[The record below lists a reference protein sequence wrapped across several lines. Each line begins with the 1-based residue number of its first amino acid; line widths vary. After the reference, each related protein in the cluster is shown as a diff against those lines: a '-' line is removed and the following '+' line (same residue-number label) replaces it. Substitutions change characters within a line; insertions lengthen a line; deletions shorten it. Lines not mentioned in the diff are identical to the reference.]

1 MTHQTHPESPLSRS
15 PSPGRSPGDD
25 PRWTLGDRFMMRVAG
40 LPLESLHALR
50 CPETG
55 GWADR
60 VLRAE
65 ARLRSRGAELSDRLH
80 PLVKGAGDEH
90 ARRRLLRLRREL
102 FNGKPPT
109 APEAAVALVA
119 ATDPATAGAVGD
131 WVRDRQALEALLAE
145 GAPLLAA
152 ETARGRAGLRRLLG
166 EDRLRL
172 GLLLASPTLEG
183 RLDAYIRTDP
193 DRRPDKRLRK
203 VERSALAY
211 LYRTARKTSPFSTF
225 TAVALGRFAETG
237 HTSSGDGE
245 QTVRL
250 PEVWSGHP
258 RLNVV
263 VLARLTEL
271 ILGDPARRAGLPVV
285 LASGWEH
292 DDDRI
297 RYVRRSLTAG
307 DDGAAVTF
315 DAADDRLFFLRRSGT
330 LERLLT
336 LFAHRPEPR
345 YGELARLLGEE
356 GGADPEEC
364 ERYLTALLELGLV
377 QIPCLRTDVHAADPL
392 RAFRDSLEA
401 VGRPW
406 ARRLAEDLAWPIAC
420 VDRYPAAGAGL
431 RRELLAELRRA
442 LSGIQRDLGAP
453 EPALP
458 RTLLYEDV
466 RAGTG
471 DAAAGTAVTCDP
483 RAWAGDGDGPF
494 TSLRSLERVLPA
506 FDLTLPQRITFKG
519 FFRARY
525 GRGGRCE
532 DLLKLV
538 HDFHEDFYDQY
549 LTFAARREPFDEDGR
564 YVPEPNWLGL
574 PQITAVDAAREEW
587 TARMR
592 RLWDTARGAEEIRV
606 PAGTVDAVAGK
617 LAGVA
622 PDFAPQSHFLQLVR
636 RDGDPMAV
644 LNQSYGGFAFP
655 FSRFTHCYDGEE
667 DGGTL
672 SDRVRHAAAAAQ
684 PEGAVFAEITGGFVT
699 SNLNL
704 HGRLTDYE
712 IVCPGETSSVPVEH
726 RIHLDDLYV
735 EDDTAADRL
744 VLRSRRLGRE
754 VVPLYL
760 GYLVPLALPE
770 IPRTLLLLSPT
781 SMAPLD
787 VWGGVPEG
795 ASGNG
800 VTSRPRVRY
809 GGLVLSRR
817 SWTAPASALPG
828 RPAGSGPEADAA
840 WFLAWRRWAAEHRL
854 PRRVFATVTPAG
866 KSGGAART
874 KPQYVDLDSWLSL
887 SALDGLLKDPGDRVV
902 LREAL
907 PDEDGLRA
915 VSDRGTH
922 VVELAVETLRNDRKG
937 TGAPK

>member
-1 MTHQTHPESPLSRS
+1 MTHQTTHRTTP
-15 PSPGRSPGDD
+15 DD
-25 PRWTLGDRFMMRVAG
+25 GASWALGPRFMLRVAG
-40 LPLESLHALR
+40 LPLESVHGLR
-50 CPETG
+50 CPEAG
-55 GWADR
+55 DWADR
-60 VLRAE
+60 ALHAE
-65 ARLRSRGAELSDRLH
+65 TRLRSRGAELSDRLH

-90 ARRRLLRLRREL
+90 ARRRLLRLRREV
-102 FNGKPPT
+102 FNGKRPA
-109 APEAAVALVA
+109 APEEAVALVA
-119 ATDPATAGAVGD
+119 TADPATAEAVAG
-131 WVRDRQALEALLAE
+131 WVRDHRALEALRAE
-145 GAPLLAA
+145 GAALLAA
-152 ETARGRAGLRRLLG
+152 GTARSRAELRRLLG
-166 EDRLRL
+166 EERLRL

-183 RLDAYIRTDP
+183 RLDAYARTDP
-193 DRRPDKRLRK
+193 ARRPDKRLRK

-225 TAVALGRFAETG
+225 TAVALGRFAAPGPEARP
-237 HTSSGDGE
+237 GDGE
-245 QTVRL
+245 ETIRL
-250 PEVWSGHP
+250 PEVWSSHP

-271 ILGDPARRAGLPVV
+271 ILADPARRADLPVV
-285 LASGWEH
+285 LASGWGH

-315 DAADDRLFFLRRSGT
+315 DVAGDRLFFLRRSGT
-330 LERLLT
+330 LERLLA
-336 LFAHRPEPR
+336 LFARRPEVR
-345 YGELARLLGEE
+345 YEELARWLGEE
-356 GGADPEEC
+356 RDADREEC
-364 ERYLTALLELGLV
+364 ERYLTALLELGMV
-377 QIPCLRTDVHAADPL
+377 QIPALRTDVHAADPL
-392 RAFRDSLEA
+392 RAFRDSLRA
-401 VGRPW
+401 VARPW
-406 ARRLAEDLAWPIAC
+406 AEELAEALERPVAC
-420 VDRYPAAGAGL
+420 VDRYAAAGAGR
-431 RRELLAELRRA
+431 RRELLAELRESLA
-442 LSGIQRDLGAP
+442 GIQRGLGAP

-458 RTLLYEDV
+458 QTLLYEDV
-466 RAGTG
+466 RAGSG
-471 DAAAGTAVTCDP
+471 DPAAESAVSCDP
-483 RAWAGDGDGPF
+483 WAWEGPDGGPF
-494 TSLRSLERVLPA
+494 ASLRSLERVLPA
-506 FDLTLPQRITFKG
+506 FDLTLPQRLTLKG

-532 DLLKLV
+532 DLLRLV

-549 LTFAARREPFDEDGR
+549 LTFAARRKPFDEDGS

-574 PQITAVDAAREEW
+574 PQITAVDAARAEW

-606 PAGTVDAVAGK
+606 HAGTVDAVAGK

-622 PDFAPQSHFLQLVR
+622 PDFAPQSHFLQPVR
-636 RDGDPMAV
+636 RDGDPLAV
-644 LNQSYGGFAFP
+644 LNQSYGGLAFP
-655 FSRFTHCYDGEE
+655 FSRFTHCYDDAEG

-672 SDRVRHAAAAAQ
+672 ADRVRHAAAAAQ

-712 IVCPGETSSVPVEH
+712 IVCPGETSSVPGEH

-735 EDDTAADRL
+735 EDDPAADRL

-754 VVPLYL
+754 VVPVYL

-795 ASGNG
+795 APENG
-800 VTSRPRVRY
+800 VTRRPRVRY

-817 SWTAPASALPG
+817 SWTAPASALPA
-828 RPAGSGPEADAA
+828 RPAGPGPEDDAS
-840 WFLAWRRWAAEHRL
+840 WFLAWRRWRAEHRL
-854 PRRVFATVTPAG
+854 PLRVFATVTPAG
-866 KSGGAART
+866 TAGGAARA
-874 KPQYVDLDSWLSL
+874 KPQYVDFDSPLSL
-887 SALDGLLKDPGDRVV
+887 TALDGLLKDPGDRVV

-937 TGAPK
+937 TGAPS

>member
-1 MTHQTHPESPLSRS
+1 MTHHTIPESPL
-15 PSPGRSPGDD
+15 PPGDD
-25 PRWTLGDRFMMRVAG
+25 PTWTLGPRFMLRVAG
-40 LPLESLHALR
+40 LPLESVHALR
-50 CPETG
+50 CPDTG
-55 GWADR
+55 DWADR

-65 ARLRSRGAELSDRLH
+65 ARLRARGAGLSDRLH
-80 PLVKGAGDEH
+80 PLVKAAGDER
-90 ARRRLLRLRREL
+90 ARRLLLRLRREV
-102 FNGKPPT
+102 FNGKPPA
-109 APEAAVALVA
+109 APEEAVALVA
-119 ATDPATAGAVGD
+119 AADPATAAAVGD
-131 WVRDRQALEALLAE
+131 WVRDRRALEALLAE

-152 ETARGRAGLRRLLG
+152 ETARSRAALRRLLG
-166 EDRLRL
+166 EERLRL

-183 RLDAYIRTDP
+183 RLDAYVRTDP
-193 DRRPDKRLRK
+193 ARRPDKRLRK

-225 TAVALGRFAETG
+225 TAVALGRFAEAG
-237 HTSSGDGE
+237 PEEPGRPENGE
-245 QTVRL
+245 ETIRL
-250 PEVWSGHP
+250 PEVWSSHP

-271 ILGDPARRAGLPVV
+271 ILADPVRRAGLPVV

-315 DAADDRLFFLRRSGT
+315 DVAGDRLFFLRRSGT

-336 LFAHRPEPR
+336 LFTRRPDPR
-345 YGELARLLGEE
+345 YGELARWLGEE
-356 GGADPEEC
+356 HDADPEEC
-364 ERYLTALLELGLV
+364 ERYLTALLELGMV

-406 ARRLAEDLAWPIAC
+406 AHELAEALEWPIAC
-420 VDRYPAAGAGL
+420 VDRYPAAGTGL
-431 RRELLAELRRA
+431 RRELLAELRRSLA
-442 LSGIQRDLGAP
+442 DIQRHLGAR

-458 RTLLYEDV
+458 QTLLYEDV
-466 RAGTG
+466 RAGA
-471 DAAAGTAVTCDP
+471 DPAAGTAVVCDP
-483 RAWAGDGDGPF
+483 RSWAGDDGGPLA
-494 TSLRSLERVLPA
+494 SLRSLERVLPA

-549 LTFAARREPFDEDGR
+549 LTFAARRQPFGEDGA

-592 RLWDTARGAEEIRV
+592 RLWDTARGAEELRV
-606 PAGTVDAVAGK
+606 HPGTVDAVAGE
-617 LAGVA
+617 LAGAA

-636 RDGDPMAV
+636 RDGDPLAV
-644 LNQSYGGFAFP
+644 LNQSYGGLAFP
-655 FSRFTHCYDGEE
+655 FSRFTHCYDDAEG

-712 IVCPGETSSVPVEH
+712 IVCPGETSSVPEEH

-754 VVPLYL
+754 VVPVYL

-795 ASGNG
+795 TPENG

-817 SWTAPASALPG
+817 SWTAPASALPA
-828 RPAGSGPEADAA
+828 RTASGPEADAA
-840 WFLAWRRWAAEHRL
+840 WFLAWRRWRAEHRL
-854 PRRVFATVTPAG
+854 PLRVFATVTPAG
-866 KSGGAART
+866 TAGGTGAGAARA
-874 KPQYVDLDSWLSL
+874 KPQYVDFDSPLSL
-887 SALDGLLKDPGDRVV
+887 TALDGLLKDPGDRVV

-937 TGAPK
+937 TGAQK